1 MVAKIVQLF
10 QEIRLIEF
18 SSVATYSFGGYFV
31 RGGFEAWLKLES
43 EF

>member
-1 MVAKIVQLF
+1 LSLAVLLHIG
-10 QEIRLIEF
+10 
-18 SSVATYSFGGYFV
+18 FGGYFV